1 MKRFIVIVLD
11 GFGIGAM
18 TDTSDDKNANTLGSI
33 LKEYPLMKLESL
45 ETLGIMNAYG
55 FESENMKFSKA
66 ATFGKSKLMHI
77 GADTFMGHQEI
88 MGTMPKKQLIEPFS
102 KRCTEISESLMSQGH
117 KVTTITKEGVSF
129 LLVDDCVTVGDNLEA
144 ELGMVYNVTAPLNE
158 ISFEN
163 ELSIAKKV
171 REIAK
176 VNRVIAFGGTAST
189 AEDLLNAAEVK
200 DGKYIGINAT
210 KSKSYISG
218 YQCVHL
224 GYGVNDLVQVPALLA
239 KKKIDVSLFGKVA
252 DIVENSAGKRVSE
265 VDTKTVLE
273 KTIDEMNLMSN
284 GFICINVQETDLAG
298 HSQNTKWYK
307 EVLEI
312 ADEKIGEI
320 MSNMNS
326 EDVLIIMADH
336 GNDPTIGHNKH
347 TRENV
352 PILVYKK
359 DMIATNLG
367 ERNTLSDVGSTV
379 CEFFGSEK
387 PQNGTSFLG
396 LINSK

>member
-1 MKRFIVIVLD
+1 M
-11 GFGIGAM
+11 
-18 TDTSDDKNANTLGSI
+18 
-33 LKEYPLMKLESL
+33 
-45 ETLGIMNAYG
+45 
-55 FESENMKFSKA
+55 
-66 ATFGKSKLMHI
+66 
-77 GADTFMGHQEI
+77 
-88 MGTMPKKQLIEPFS
+88 
-102 KRCTEISESLMSQGH
+102 
-117 KVTTITKEGVSF
+117 
-129 LLVDDCVTVGDNLEA
+129 
-144 ELGMVYNVTAPLNE
+144 
-158 ISFEN
+158 
-163 ELSIAKKV
+163 
-171 REIAK
+171 
-176 VNRVIAFGGTAST
+176 
-189 AEDLLNAAEVK
+189 LNAAEVK

-284 GFICINVQETDLAG
+284 GFICTNVQETDLAG

-326 EDVLIIMADH
+326 EDVLLIMADH

-367 ERNTLSDVGSTV
+367 QRNTLSDVGSTV

-387 PQNGTSFLG
+387 PQNGTSFLS